1 MTRLTATQAHWIRC
15 AAFVLPLVVFLVAVV
30 AFSVTHPVLESVI
43 LPRAPHPAKEHN
55 LAALEY
61 GPTVRASSM
70 DRVYTF
76 HPLYVV
82 DGKTT
87 PTPMEKWSSEAHDE
101 HPWIEVRWDRPRAVT
116 RVVLTHAG
124 AVESPV
130 YTMRNY
136 EIRCLGNGDGPLMK
150 VINNTQAVATH
161 VLVCPSAS
169 GVHVD
174 FDREPGAREVARL
187 YEVEAWG
194 Q

>member
-1 MTRLTATQAHWIRC
+1 MIRFARSQAQRMLRAAVRLA
-15 AAFVLPLVVFLVAVV
+15 LVVFFAALVV
-30 AFSVTHPVLESVI
+30 FSANHPVLESVT
-43 LPRAPHPAKEHN
+43 LPREPHPPKEHN
-55 LAALEY
+55 LAALDY

-87 PTPMEKWSSEAHDE
+87 PTPMEKWSSDAHDE
-101 HPWIEVRWDRPRAVT
+101 HPWIEVRWDRSRAVT

-136 EIRCLGNGDGPLMK
+136 EIRCLGAGDGPSMK
-150 VINNTQAVATH
+150 VTNNAQAVATH
-161 VLVCPSAS
+161 LLACPNAS
-169 GVHVD
+169 GVHIS
-174 FDREPGAREVARL
+174 FDREAGARAVARL
-187 YEVEAWG
+187 YEVEVWG